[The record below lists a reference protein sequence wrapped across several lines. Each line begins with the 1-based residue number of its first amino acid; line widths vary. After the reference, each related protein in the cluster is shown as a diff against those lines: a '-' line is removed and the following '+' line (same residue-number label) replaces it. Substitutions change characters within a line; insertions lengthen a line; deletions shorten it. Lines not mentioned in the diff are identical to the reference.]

1 MVSLDFLFFFFSPII
16 SNLIYYH
23 QDILERV
30 YCMQIHFRVVVTGGH
45 LGWETFP
52 PLIIYIYI
60 YIYINLISHI
70 MAMMMPALYKHC
82 VLQKLPIMIP
92 VCTHRGLRQV
102 LHRFLVGCFT
112 HGEMLMNVTSC
123 LSH

>member
-1 MVSLDFLFFFFSPII
+1 MVSLDFFFFSPII
-16 SNLIYYH
+16 SNFIYSH

-30 YCMQIHFRVVVTGGH
+30 YCMQIHFRILNVVTGGH

-52 PLIIYIYI
+52 PLIIY
-60 YIYINLISHI
+60 NKKKHLISHI
-70 MAMMMPALYKHC
+70 MALMMPTLYKHC
-82 VLQKLPIMIP
+82 VLQKLLIMIP

-112 HGEMLMNVTSC
+112 HGEILMNVTSC